1 MAMFSNGMKLG
12 GSIAIGAG
20 VVLLAPVVVPVIAG
34 ALRPVAKAA
43 IKGGILAYAKLRE
56 STAET
61 VESIEDLAAE
71 AKAEMTEST
80 KSQKSTK
87 STTKKASASASSK

>member
-1 MAMFSNGMKLG
+1 MALFNNGMKLG
-12 GSIAIGAG
+12 SSVALGAG

-34 ALRPVAKAA
+34 ALKPLAKAA
-43 IKGGILAYAKLRE
+43 IKGGLIAYAKLRE

-71 AKAEMTEST
+71 AKAELAEST
-80 KSQKSTK
+80 KEAKPAK
-87 STTKKASASASSK
+87 TTKKAASASK

>member
-12 GSIAIGAG
+12 SSIALGAG
-20 VVLLAPVVVPVIAG
+20 VVLLAPVVVPVVAG

-61 VESIEDLAAE
+61 FESIEDLAAE
-71 AKAEMTEST
+71 AQAELAEST
-80 KSQKSTK
+80 KEEKPAKSSKK
-87 STTKKASASASSK
+87 SSASSSK